1 MSRST
6 LPGRLST
13 SRELQKRVKGTLE
26 ITSSF
31 SGELKREIALRIYR
45 TICGAVASG
54 LLMQF
59 TGVRGHSG
67 TIVTVLVVMIGAALL
82 TLVAGFV
89 NGRRLYARQL

>member
-1 MSRST
+1 MYLISWITVGLVVGWLS
-6 LPGRLST
+6 GRAL
-13 SRELQKRVKGTLE
+13 KGHGYGP
-26 ITSSF
+26 IMD
-31 SGELKREIALRIYR
+31 IAMG
-45 TICGAVASG
+45 ICGAVASG

-82 TLVAGFV
+82 TLVAGLV